1 MHNKSSKVDSFDFLR
16 DFISLVNPLLCLSCV
31 PQGVPEGVLSS
42 VFLPKTRSSP
52 KPYLD
57 PPLKSYKIDEIAK
70 IWMNEYKNEW
80 NFHIFTHMWLW
91 IITKLACLFR
101 ICKRKK
107 RNKRKKKKKK
117 KMRLPTAMG
126 ENRFELLSLGTRPC
140 TVLRD
145 AFKAVMSSS
154 GHI

>member
-1 MHNKSSKVDSFDFLR
+1 MHNKSSKVDSFGFFGVG
-16 DFISLVNPLLCLSCV
+16 FISLVNPLLCLSCV

-42 VFLPKTRSSP
+42 VLLPKTRRSP

-91 IITKLACLFR
+91 IITKLACHFR
-101 ICKRKK
+101 TCKKK
-107 RNKRKKKKKK
+107 REKKGEKKNCDCPLQWLKTD
-117 KMRLPTAMG
+117 LDSS
-126 ENRFELLSLGTRPC
+126 FSLGTRPC